1 MSPENFT
8 YWLAGFFEIS
18 QHSDGPKALNE
29 EQVEEI
35 RNHLNLV
42 LRKVTPEISST
53 KETQVPPPFPDIS
66 QMTYC
71 ATSIPDFSKI
81 LSTPI
86 GEVKTFVEVKTCGA
100 DDPTFLEQFR
110 IDEEEKKKYKKLT
123 QPYGGYKTAREPGR
137 AC

>member
-1 MSPENFT
+1 LSIENFV
-8 YWLAGFFEIS
+8 YWLSGFFEIS

-53 KETQVPPPFPDIS
+53 KETQVLPPFTDTF

-71 ATSIPDFSKI
+71 ATSIPDLSKT
-81 LSTPI
+81 LSMPI
-86 GEVKTFVEVKTCGA
+86 GEVKTCGA
-100 DDPTFLEQFR
+100 DNPTFLEQFK
-110 IDEEEKKKYKKLT
+110 IDEEERKKQKKT
-123 QPYGGYKTAREPGR
+123 QPYSSPNREPGR

>member
-18 QHSDGPKALNE
+18 QHSEGPKALNE

-42 LRKVTPEISST
+42 LSKVTPEISST
-53 KETQVPPPFPDIS
+53 KETQVPTPFPDAF

-71 ATSIPDFSKI
+71 ATSIPDLSKI

-86 GEVKTFVEVKTCGA
+86 GEVKTCGA
-100 DDPTFLEQFR
+100 DNPTFLEQFK
-110 IDEEEKKKYKKLT
+110 IDEEEKRKYKKTT
-123 QPYGGYKTAREPGR
+123 QPYGGYKPNREPGR

>member
-1 MSPENFT
+1 MSIENFV
-8 YWLAGFFEIS
+8 YWLSGFFEIS

-53 KETQVPPPFPDIS
+53 KETQVLPPFPDTL

-71 ATSIPDFSKI
+71 ATSIPDLSKI
-81 LSTPI
+81 LSMPAAEI
-86 GEVKTFVEVKTCGA
+86 KTCGVGE
-100 DDPTFLEQFR
+100 PTFLEQFK
-110 IDEEEKKKYKKLT
+110 IDEKERKKQKKT
-123 QPYGGYKTAREPGR
+123 QPAFNPNREPGR

>member
-81 LSTPI
+81 LSMPT
-86 GEVKTFVEVKTCGA
+86 VEVKSCGA
-100 DDPTFLEQFR
+100 DDPTFLEQFK